1 MAGPF
6 ETPRLIRRTAWP
18 WGGVLL
24 GRLGGAWS
32 GGRGPWLEA
41 PWGGAGGLG
50 LGGSQTGIP
59 PLTPRLQQARGALTL
74 ELPGDPSG
82 PRLAQRGDLH
92 RGCWGGGGRCPDKS
106 QRGSLGRKVQRTHVK
121 CKDPRDDTTTSGAQ
135 RQGRSK
141 ESSAAQGS
149 SGAPSPQ

>member
-1 MAGPF
+1 MGPGL
-6 ETPRLIRRTAWP
+6 E
-18 WGGVLL
+18 GGVP
-24 GRLGGAWS
+24 GWRRPEGV
-32 GGRGPWLEA
+32 
-41 PWGGAGGLG
+41 LG

-74 ELPGDPSG
+74 ELPGDPTRAG
-82 PRLAQRGDLH
+82 QRLAQRGDLH

>member
-6 ETPRLIRRTAWP
+6 ETPRLIRGTAWP

-82 PRLAQRGDLH
+82 LATGPERRPPQRL
-92 RGCWGGGGRCPDKS
+92 
-106 QRGSLGRKVQRTHVK
+106 LGRRRPL
-121 CKDPRDDTTTSGAQ
+121 PR
-135 RQGRSK
+135 
-141 ESSAAQGS
+141 
-149 SGAPSPQ
+149 